1 MKKIL
6 AVDDEGDIRQ
16 LIKEALELEGYE
28 VMTACCGTEAIGMA
42 CRRPELILLDINL
55 PDLDGFEVCRRIRDD
70 IGAPILFLT
79 ARTEERDR
87 IRGFQ
92 SGGDDYIMKPFSV
105 EELLVRVEAH
115 FRREERRVKETNIYM
130 EGDLTIDFSG
140 CRILKDGK
148 DVGLTKT
155 EFQIAELLLT
165 HRGQVFHKENIYES
179 VRGYE
184 GEADADVVMEHIRRI
199 RKKLGKNGKDGY
211 IGTVWG
217 VGYKWIG

>member
-42 CRRPELILLDINL
+42 CRRPDLILLDINL
-55 PDLDGFEVCRRIRDD
+55 PDLDGFEVCRRIRDY

-87 IRGFQ
+87 IRGFL
-92 SGGDDYIMKPFSV
+92 SGGDDYIMKPFSI

-211 IGTVWG
+211 ISTVWG